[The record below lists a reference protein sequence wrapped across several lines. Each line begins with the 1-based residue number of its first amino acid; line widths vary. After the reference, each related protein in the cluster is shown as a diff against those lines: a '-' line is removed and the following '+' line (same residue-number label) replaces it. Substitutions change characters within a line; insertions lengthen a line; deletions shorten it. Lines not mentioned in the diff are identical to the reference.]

1 MEMVLGLYADP
12 ICKSLLESTGMH
24 ELMNSRW
31 RVLGWPK
38 GGIR

>member
-12 ICKSLLESTGMH
+12 ICMFYLDLNGIH